1 MLFIKDGLWSQW
13 MQFQEVAVFDHAF
26 KTISLLYVM
35 SINIHWCLC
44 NTVWYNCNYLH
55 KGWMTVGFYLPRW
68 TINVYMS
75 ITAIIKWDVSFK

>member
-35 SINIHWCLC
+35 SINIYTGVCVIQCDIIVTIYVKNGWLLDSI
-44 NTVWYNCNYLH
+44 YLAE
-55 KGWMTVGFYLPRW
+55 L
-68 TINVYMS
+68 
-75 ITAIIKWDVSFK
+75 